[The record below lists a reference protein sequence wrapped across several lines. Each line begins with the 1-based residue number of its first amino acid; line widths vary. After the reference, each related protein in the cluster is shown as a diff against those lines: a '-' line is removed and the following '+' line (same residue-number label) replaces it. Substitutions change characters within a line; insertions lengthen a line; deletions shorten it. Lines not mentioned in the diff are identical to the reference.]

1 MGSGRLAAMSVLKS
15 RLEDFY
21 LILSMILII
30 GRWMPDMSEEDGKQM
45 VRDAVGARI
54 FNDMGSVKNVD
65 LVVIKPMVEVSN
77 VFYKIRLTDGIFR
90 FSI

>member
-1 MGSGRLAAMSVLKS
+1 M
-15 RLEDFY
+15 
-21 LILSMILII
+21 ILSMIMII
-30 GRWMPDMSEEDGKQM
+30 GRWLPDMSEEDGKQM

-65 LVVIKPMVEVSN
+65 LVVIKPKVEVSD